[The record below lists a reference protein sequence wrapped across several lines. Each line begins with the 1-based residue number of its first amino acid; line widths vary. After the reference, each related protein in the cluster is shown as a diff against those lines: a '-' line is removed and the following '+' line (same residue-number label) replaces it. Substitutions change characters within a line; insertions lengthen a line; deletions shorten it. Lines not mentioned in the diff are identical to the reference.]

1 MAELPKVS
9 SRKLAKSLIIRPE
22 KCNFA
27 AIIRPEKCNKMKRRL
42 YDSLINWKNDPFRK
56 PLVLEGAR
64 QVGKTWLL
72 KEFGKNE
79 YDNLIYINCAD
90 EPFAKT
96 LFMSDFVP
104 KRIVRDIVAN
114 KGQQIVPGKTLIFFD
129 EIQESPQGITSLKYF
144 CENAPE
150 LHVVAAGSLLGV
162 VHHPGE
168 SYPVGKVDILRL
180 YPMTFEEFVWAKGN
194 EMLSEILANS
204 EWKSLEVL
212 DLQIQDLLRQYI
224 YVGGMPEVVMN
235 WVIKEDVLAVRRIQ
249 KRIITSYANDISKHA
264 GAEAERIRMV
274 WQSIPAQLAK
284 ENKKFIYG
292 AVKKG
297 GRAKEFEMAIQWLI
311 DAGLAYK
318 IFNCKKPVTPLKFY
332 EDFDAFKLFSL
343 DVGLLGAMAN
353 APASL
358 MLTSNDVFKEF
369 KGAFSENYVL
379 EQLVAF
385 DNLSICYFSKDN
397 SKVEVDF
404 LIQTE
409 KRIIP
414 IEVKAENNVKSKSL
428 SQFITIDHADKHLK
442 GLRCSMKP
450 YTDQE
455 WMENIPLYSVHGYIN
470 GQLQKE
476 TVKG

>member
-1 MAELPKVS
+1 MWQIFVQ
-9 SRKLAKSLIIRPE
+9 KSVI
-22 KCNFA
+22 
-27 AIIRPEKCNKMKRRL
+27 KMKRKL
-42 YDSLINWKNDPFRK
+42 YNSLIKWKNEPFRK

-72 KEFGKNE
+72 KEFGQNE
-79 YDNLIYINCAD
+79 YDNMVYVNCAD

-96 LFMSDFVP
+96 LFTSDLVP

-194 EMLSEILANS
+194 DMLSEILANC
-204 EWKSLEVL
+204 EWNSLKTL
-212 DLQIQDLLRQYI
+212 HPMIQDMLRQYF
-224 YVGGMPEVVMN
+224 YVGGMPEAVMN
-235 WVIKEDVLAVRRIQ
+235 WIIKEDVLAVRRIQ
-249 KRIITSYANDISKHA
+249 DRIITYANDISKHA

-284 ENKKFIYG
+284 ENKKFLYG

-297 GRAKEFEMAIQWLI
+297 GRAKEFEVAIQWLI

-318 IFNCKKPVTPLKFY
+318 IYKCKKPVIPLKFY
-332 EDFDAFKLFSL
+332 EDFDAFKLYSL

-379 EQLVAF
+379 EQLIT
-385 DNLSICYFSKDN
+385 DERLSICYFSKHN
-397 SKVEVDF
+397 SSVEIDF
-404 LIQTE
+404 LVQTD

-414 IEVKAENNVKSKSL
+414 IEVKAEENLKSKSL
-428 SQFITIDHADKHLK
+428 SQFITIDHADLNLK

-450 YTDQE
+450 YVDQN
-455 WMENIPLYSVHGYIN
+455 WMENIPLYSVLSYIIN
-470 GQLQKE
+470 Q
-476 TVKG
+476 